1 MTHPS
6 KREAAAHGLQE
17 LVGWAVR
24 QELTDIPAEVQ
35 QQTVLVIAD
44 DLAAMLSAQDEPQV
58 VAAHQQMLAREPAG
72 SASLFRQDRPKLTAL
87 QAALGNALS
96 ACWNELDEGY
106 RKAVCHA
113 GLYTL
118 PVLLAVAE
126 SEQRSVAEVLR
137 ASTLAYEVTARFA
150 RTWPFKAM
158 AIHPHA
164 LFNVVGT
171 TAAIGF
177 LRRLPAQQMMDAL
190 SNASTLGSV
199 GPYTLAVRGALI
211 RNAWAAAGVFNGF
224 QAIEWAQAGIAGLAD
239 TPHTV
244 YHETLGSE
252 AHTAEL
258 NLALGRDW
266 AVSSGYHKI
275 NACCQ
280 YAHSAIEAI
289 CELLQQQ
296 PQLQGGAEVVKI
308 EVQTH
313 RLGMTLDNVH
323 PTTTLG
329 AKFSLPHALAA
340 SLVFGHGG
348 AQAFDSPS
356 VTDARV
362 VRLRGLVQMRLVDE
376 ALPWPQDRP
385 AFVTVVDAQGQP
397 HHAHC
402 MSARGGSDRPF
413 SDAELW
419 QKIESLSQ
427 ATAPGLVATL
437 QALHAQCAS
446 ASAQPALNRTWSDL
460 VDQCFTPQIHP
471 SHA

>member
-1 MTHPS
+1 M
-6 KREAAAHGLQE
+6 REAAAQGLQK
-17 LVGWAVR
+17 LVDWAVR
-24 QELTDIPAEVQ
+24 QELTDIPVEVQ
-35 QQTVLVIAD
+35 QQTLLVIAD

-58 VAAHQQMLAREPAG
+58 KAAHQQMVTREPTG
-72 SASLFRQDRPKLTAL
+72 SASLFRQGRPQLSAL

-96 ACWNELDEGY
+96 ASWNELDEGY

-126 SEQRSVAEVLR
+126 SEKLSTAEVLR

-150 RTWPFKAM
+150 RTWPFKALI
-158 AIHPHA
+158 IHPHA
-164 LFNVVGT
+164 LFNVVGA

-177 LRRLPAQQMMDAL
+177 LRRLPAPQMLAAL
-190 SNASTLGSV
+190 SNASTLGAV
-199 GPYTLAVRGALI
+199 GPFTLAVRGALI

-239 TPHTV
+239 TPHEV

-252 AHTAEL
+252 VHTAEL
-258 NLALGRDW
+258 TAALGQDW

-280 YAHSAIEAI
+280 YAHSAIEAMGG
-289 CELLQQQ
+289 LLQQH

-340 SLVFGHGG
+340 SLVYGHGG
-348 AQAFDSPS
+348 AQAFDSQA
-356 VTDARV
+356 VNDARV
-362 VRLRGLVQMRLVDE
+362 VRLRGLVDMRLVDE
-376 ALPWPQDRP
+376 ELPWPQDRP
-385 AFVTVVDAQGQP
+385 AFVTVTDAQGRRS
-397 HHAHC
+397 ASHC

-419 QKIESLSQ
+419 TKIDSLSQ
-427 ATAPGLVATL
+427 ATAPGLVQTL
-437 QALHAQCAS
+437 QALHAQCANPSGQS
-446 ASAQPALNRTWSDL
+446 ALSHAWSDL
-460 VDQCFTPQIHP
+460 VDQCFTHTP

>member
-1 MTHPS
+1 M
-6 KREAAAHGLQE
+6 REAAAQGLQE
-17 LVGWAVR
+17 LVVWAVR
-24 QELTDIPAEVQ
+24 QELSDIPIEVQ

-44 DLAAMLSAQDEPQV
+44 DLAAMLSAQNEPQV
-58 VAAHQQMLAREPAG
+58 MAAHQQMLAREPAG
-72 SASLFRQDRPKLTAL
+72 SATLFRQGRPQLSAL

-96 ACWNELDEGY
+96 ASWNELDEGY

-126 SEQRSVAEVLR
+126 SEKLSTAEVLR

-150 RTWPFKAM
+150 RTWPFKALI
-158 AIHPHA
+158 IHPHA
-164 LFNVVGT
+164 LFNVVGA

-177 LRRLPAQQMMDAL
+177 LRRLPAPQMLAAL
-190 SNASTLGSV
+190 SNASTLGAV
-199 GPYTLAVRGALI
+199 GPFTLAVRGALI

-239 TPHTV
+239 TPHEV

-258 NLALGRDW
+258 SAALGLDW

-280 YAHSAIEAI
+280 YAHSAIEAVSAM
-289 CELLQQQ
+289 LQQH
-296 PQLQGGAEVVKI
+296 PQLQGGAEVAKI

-323 PTTTLG
+323 PVTTLG

-340 SLVFGHGG
+340 SLVYGHGG
-348 AQAFDSPS
+348 AQAFDSQA
-356 VTDARV
+356 VNDARV
-362 VRLRGLVQMRLVDE
+362 VRLRGLVDMRLVDD

-385 AFVTVVDAQGQP
+385 AFVTVTDAQGRRYTS
-397 HHAHC
+397 HC

-419 QKIESLSQ
+419 TKIDSLSH
-427 ATAPGLVATL
+427 ATAPGLVQTL
-437 QALHAQCAS
+437 QALHAQCAVRS
-446 ASAQPALNRTWSDL
+446 DATALSQAWSKQ
-460 VDQCFTPQIHP
+460 VDQCFSPP
-471 SHA
+471 PSSHA